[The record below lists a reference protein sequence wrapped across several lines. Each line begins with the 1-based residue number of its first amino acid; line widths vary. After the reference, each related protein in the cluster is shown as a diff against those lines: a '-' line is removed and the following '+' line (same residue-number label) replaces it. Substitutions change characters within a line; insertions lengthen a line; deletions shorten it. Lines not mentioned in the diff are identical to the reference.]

1 MNNQA
6 INELERLRFLKKFI
20 SERIE
25 TKKLPNTVKFMVI
38 KFQYRINQLEKSL
51 L

>member
-1 MNNQA
+1 MNAQV
-6 INELERLRFLKKFI
+6 INELEKLGFLKKII

-25 TKKLPNTVKFMVI
+25 TGKLPNTVKFMVI
-38 KFQYRINQLEKSL
+38 KLQYKINQLEKSL

>member
-1 MNNQA
+1 MDTQ
-6 INELERLRFLKKFI
+6 ITNELEKLGFLKKFI

-25 TKKLPNTVKFMVI
+25 AGKLPNTVKFMVI

-51 L
+51 M